1 MWDLPRYRPPFYRR
15 TWFLSVLTFFAA
27 VLVVAG
33 IWLAIEKDKWDK
45 RARTFDYKKLE
56 EMESASTIYDRN
68 SQILGRIYIQNRE
81 KVAADQLSPWLYK
94 AAVAAEDNR
103 FYQHSGV

>member
-1 MWDLPRYRPPFYRR
+1 MHMWDLPRYRPPFYRR

-27 VLVVAG
+27 TVVIAG
-33 IWLAIEKDKWDK
+33 IWLLMEKDKWEK

-56 EMESASTIYDRN
+56 DMESASTIYDRN

-81 KVAADQLSPWLYK
+81 KVAADPCW
-94 AAVAAEDNR
+94 
-103 FYQHSGV
+103 